1 MDGWSIISKVFLVDA
16 LQREWSVI
24 INDWS
29 SQMEN
34 NEQRK
39 NENYT
44 IKEIKG
50 SEIQQSDK
58 LGNIQDV
65 ANKKTKKGLGAF
77 WEKSVGNKILVILV
91 ISMIFVLIFAT
102 ILAISIANQEQEA
115 HAWPDTELSKLIPEP
130 NGKITYVNTDDNELD
145 ATVETNAKKA
155 YEYRTKCKEMGFTN
169 ISEDENDDN
178 DFSFKARD
186 TNNNELSL
194 TYYEDNGE
202 LEIELKKLGQSEA
215 SSSTSSSNSTNT
227 SSNFKDMMNSYEK
240 FIDEYIAFMKKYKN
254 SSDTAA
260 MIEDYSNYID
270 RLSDFSNKIDAL
282 DKDELSTEDYKYYI
296 EVTTRVKKKL
306 ASIGE

>member
-1 MDGWSIISKVFLVDA
+1 
-16 LQREWSVI
+16 
-24 INDWS
+24 
-29 SQMEN
+29 MEN

-50 SEIQQSDK
+50 SKIQQSDK

-130 NGKITYVNTDDNELD
+130 NGKITYVNTNDDELD

-155 YEYRTKCKEMGFTN
+155 YEYRTKCKEKGFTN

-215 SSSTSSSNSTNT
+215 STSTSSSNSTNT
-227 SSNFKDMMNSYEK
+227 SSNFKDMMDSYEK
-240 FIDEYIAFMKKYKN
+240 FIDEYIAFMKKYQN
-254 SSDTAA
+254 SSDTSA
-260 MIEDYSNYID
+260 MLNDYTKYMQKFT
-270 RLSDFSNKIDAL
+270 DFTSKIDAV
-282 DKDELSTEDYKYYI
+282 DESNLSAADYNYYI
-296 EVTTRVKKKL
+296 EVTTRVNKKL
-306 ASIGE
+306 ATIDE

>member
-1 MDGWSIISKVFLVDA
+1 
-16 LQREWSVI
+16 
-24 INDWS
+24 
-29 SQMEN
+29 MEN

-50 SEIQQSDK
+50 SKIQQSDK

-130 NGKITYVNTDDNELD
+130 NGKITYVNTNDDELD

-155 YEYRTKCKEMGFTN
+155 YEYRNKCKEKGFTN

-215 SSSTSSSNSTNT
+215 STSTSSSNSTNT
-227 SSNFKDMMNSYEK
+227 SSNFKDMMDSYEK
-240 FIDEYIAFMKKYKN
+240 FVDEYIAFMKKYQN
-254 SSDTAA
+254 SSDTSA
-260 MIEDYSNYID
+260 MLNDYTKYMQKFT
-270 RLSDFSNKIDAL
+270 DFTSKIDAV
-282 DKDELSTEDYKYYI
+282 DESNLSAADYNYYI
-296 EVTTRVKKKL
+296 EVTTRVNKKL
-306 ASIGE
+306 ATIDE

>member
-24 INDWS
+24 INDWR

-130 NGKITYVNTDDNELD
+130 NGKITYVNTDD
-145 ATVETNAKKA
+145 
-155 YEYRTKCKEMGFTN
+155 
-169 ISEDENDDN
+169 
-178 DFSFKARD
+178 
-186 TNNNELSL
+186 NELSL

>member
-1 MDGWSIISKVFLVDA
+1 MDGWSIISKVLLVDA

-24 INDWS
+24 INDWR

-50 SEIQQSDK
+50 SKIQQSDK

-130 NGKITYVNTDDNELD
+130 NGKITYVNTNDDELD
-145 ATVETNAKKA
+145 ATVETSAKKA
-155 YEYRTKCKEMGFTN
+155 YEYRTKCKEKGFTN

-202 LEIELKKLGQSEA
+202 LEIKLKKLGQSEA
-215 SSSTSSSNSTNT
+215 STSTSSSNSTNA
-227 SSNFKDMMNSYEK
+227 SSNFKDMMDSYEK
-240 FIDEYIAFMKKYKN
+240 FIDEYIAFMKKYQN
-254 SSDTAA
+254 SSDTSA
-260 MIEDYSNYID
+260 MLNDYTKYMQKFT
-270 RLSDFSNKIDAL
+270 DFTSKIDAV
-282 DKDELSTEDYKYYI
+282 DESNLSAADYNYYI
-296 EVTTRVKKKL
+296 EVTTRVNKKL
-306 ASIGE
+306 ATIDE